1 MDDNQPQ
8 TLLKVGEVAC
18 ELRVSPF
25 TVYRYV
31 ETGCMQA
38 LRVGVENGPLG
49 IPRSSLDEFL
59 IPAAAERS
67 QACSEENS
75 ARP

>member
-1 MDDNQPQ
+1 MEQHEPQ
-8 TLLKVGEVAC
+8 TLLKVGEVAR

-25 TVYRYV
+25 TVYRRI
-31 ETGCMQA
+31 EAGDLSA
-38 LRVGVENGPLG
+38 IRLGENGPLR

-67 QACSEENS
+67 QACSGANS
-75 ARP
+75 AGS